1 MAKEEVKNKGYYK
14 TLFLI
19 AGIYDFILG
28 FAFLFFYKGIFN
40 ILGMNIPANP
50 SYLTFGAFC
59 IMFFGVLLFMIS
71 WKPEGSRRM
80 IIYSVLFKF
89 SYIVTV
95 AYYFILDSSYVDS
108 PFILFAFF
116 DLVFAILFLESLR
129 KIRN

>member
-1 MAKEEVKNKGYYK
+1 MVKQEVKKEKYYK
-14 TLFLI
+14 NLFFI
-19 AGIYDFILG
+19 AGLYDFILG

-40 ILGMNIPANP
+40 MLGMNIPANP

-89 SYIVTV
+89 SYIATV
-95 AYYFILDSSYVDS
+95 SYYFILDSSYVDF

-116 DLVFAILFLESLR
+116 DLIFALLFLESLR
-129 KIRN
+129 NIKN